1 MARLPPVTTGVM
13 PSFRCQ
19 ASAAGTT
26 ADDGGTPK
34 TKELRWVATFAAYRA
49 VTAGPAFTQ
58 MISHG
63 AGRATD
69 LSMTNPNRLAD
80 RRPSDAAVAHCGGR
94 GWRRALSSFAVLALS
109 GCGLSDGAGALFVDP
124 GRYAL
129 YRCDDLAARRKVL
142 IVRENELRGL
152 IERAGESPGGAVI
165 GSFAYRSDYD
175 TVLAEQ
181 KLLQR
186 AAAEKNCSFASP
198 LQSDQTIR

>member
-1 MARLPPVTTGVM
+1 
-13 PSFRCQ
+13 
-19 ASAAGTT
+19 
-26 ADDGGTPK
+26 
-34 TKELRWVATFAAYRA
+34 
-49 VTAGPAFTQ
+49 
-58 MISHG
+58 
-63 AGRATD
+63 
-69 LSMTNPNRLAD
+69 MTNPNRLAD

-198 LQSDQTIR
+198 LQSDQTIH

>member
-1 MARLPPVTTGVM
+1 
-13 PSFRCQ
+13 
-19 ASAAGTT
+19 
-26 ADDGGTPK
+26 
-34 TKELRWVATFAAYRA
+34 
-49 VTAGPAFTQ
+49 
-58 MISHG
+58 
-63 AGRATD
+63 
-69 LSMTNPNRLAD
+69 MTNPNRLAD

-124 GRYAL
+124 GR